1 MIGRFARSLGW
12 KPHAPIVAGTIL
24 LVLGVWQGAEPLFA
38 KYPNEAELVAVTGS
52 ASQTA
57 ELDVQSGGIPL
68 FSGGPIMEFR
78 AILEPGSE
86 PVLYRSNLPAYDQVK
101 LAVAGDITVQM
112 WPGAADAFDR
122 TLIWGA
128 AAGAVEIAPAASV
141 IERLRQIRN
150 DRVVFAAVL
159 AVAGLL
165 FVAFGVLR
173 WRQTDSRI
181 DR

>member
-12 KPHAPIVAGTIL
+12 KPHAPIAAGTIL

-38 KYPNEAELVAVTGS
+38 GYPREAALVPVTGS

-57 ELDVQSGGIPL
+57 EVSVRSGGIPL

-86 PVLYRSNLPAYDQVK
+86 PVFYRSDLPAYDEVK
-101 LAVAGDITVQM
+101 LALEGDITVQM
-112 WPGAADAFDR
+112 WPDAGDAADR

-128 AAGAVEIAPAASV
+128 AAGDVTIVPAGDVIA
-141 IERLRQIRN
+141 RLRELRN
-150 DRVVFAAVL
+150 ERVTFSAIL
-159 AVAGLL
+159 AIAGLA
-165 FVAFGVLR
+165 FVGFGVLR

-181 DR
+181 QR